1 MATKSQ
7 SYLVFD
13 QFLFVVTSR
22 KFDLISSLNPPQ
34 LCSTNLKSLNQIS
47 LLDNCSTSW
56 VQQTSATSGIS
67 FKGRVGLSQLGNRH

>member
-13 QFLFVVTSR
+13 QFLFGVTSR
-22 KFDLISSLNPPQ
+22 KFDLISLLPPQ
-34 LCSTNLKSLNQIS
+34 LCSTSLKSLNQIL

>member
-22 KFDLISSLNPPQ
+22 KFDLISSLTPPNYVA
-34 LCSTNLKSLNQIS
+34 LT
-47 LLDNCSTSW
+47 
-56 VQQTSATSGIS
+56 
-67 FKGRVGLSQLGNRH
+67 